1 MSDAYLQIVSSSRY
15 LRGEISRAIVLI
27 VEFLRTIFR
36 WELIG
41 QKAHITTVQAKWQL
55 IDFCY
60 WNVSFNLFKRRRRIA
75 SPGNSKCLR
84 VYLDTEPMQI
94 VGRTISISCL

>member
-41 QKAHITTVQAKWQL
+41 QHHYST
-55 IDFCY
+55 
-60 WNVSFNLFKRRRRIA
+60 S
-75 SPGNSKCLR
+75 
-84 VYLDTEPMQI
+84 
-94 VGRTISISCL
+94 